1 MEQALVQNGAAL
13 MYYRVGSFIKE
24 KFLYITKRLVVL
36 NLGKLNKSGKQL
48 HATFKQLSDNML
60 QIFAPVIC
68 QNRFYPPLC
77 NKQVAN
83 IL

>member
-36 NLGKLNKSGKQL
+36 NSGSFFITNWGTYYKLRRGEG
-48 HATFKQLSDNML
+48 
-60 QIFAPVIC
+60 V
-68 QNRFYPPLC
+68 
-77 NKQVAN
+77 
-83 IL
+83 

>member
-36 NLGKLNKSGKQL
+36 NSGSFFI
-48 HATFKQLSDNML
+48 TN
-60 QIFAPVIC
+60 
-68 QNRFYPPLC
+68 
-77 NKQVAN
+77 
-83 IL
+83 